1 MNDCLV
7 ELRVRYAETDQM
19 RFAHHANYIAW
30 FEMARI
36 ELLRQVGLSYAKME
50 NDGYMLPVLEVHVNY
65 FKPAF
70 FDDKL
75 CITARFVEFERARF
89 KIEYNVYRDGMLI
102 STGYSVHAFMNREGR
117 AIRPPAFFMEKVK
130 RNN

>member
-1 MNDCLV
+1 MNDCVV

-36 ELLRQVGLSYAKME
+36 ELLRHVGLSYAKME
-50 NDGYMLPVLEVHVNY
+50 NDGYMLPVLEVNVKY
-65 FKPAF
+65 LKPAF
-70 FDDKL
+70 FDDRL
-75 CITARFVEFERARF
+75 CITARFAAFERARF
-89 KIEYNVYRDGMLI
+89 KIEYNVYRDGTLI

-117 AIRPPAFFMEKVK
+117 AIRPPSFFTEKVQK
-130 RNN
+130 K